1 MVFMETTENKGL
13 AYWPNI
19 WAGIGLGL
27 VLIAT
32 FYIAGRG
39 LGSSGALSRATAV
52 GLHAV
57 ASEHAE
63 SLGYF
68 ARYFGESGAWMNDWL
83 VFQVFGVFLGGL
95 FGAITAGRFGKAVD
109 KGPNISNGQRFWY
122 AFLGGGIMGWGA
134 RLARGCTSGQALSGG
149 ATLAA
154 GSWAF
159 MLAMFAGGFIT
170 AFFVRK
176 LWF

>member
-1 MVFMETTENKGL
+1 METTENKRL

-39 LGSSGALSRATAV
+39 LGGSGALSRATAV

-83 VFQVFGVFLGGL
+83 VFQVFGIFLGGL
-95 FGAITAGRFGKAVD
+95 FGSITAGRFGKAVD

-122 AFLGGGIMGWGA
+122 AFLGGGIMGWGG